1 MKTLMKFF
9 TSIFYTS
16 NVPEGETPIGINP
29 GYDLFTGMQNPV
41 IELGDFWLCIGVAI
55 LLGVFVSFCYMYKN
69 EFSKNLVVSIAL
81 LPVIVTVLI
90 MLVNGNVGAGVA
102 VGGVFALTRFRSAQ
116 GTAKE
121 ITHIFLSMAIG
132 LTLGLGFVGVAIVLA
147 IVVEAL
153 SFVFTI
159 TKFGIINDNRRTLKV
174 TIPENLDYTTL
185 FDDLFEKY
193 TTSNMLEKVKL
204 RNLGTMFRLTYT
216 ITLKDQKQEKA
227 FIDEIR
233 MRNGNLDVLCSR
245 LQSEKEEL

>member
-1 MKTLMKFF
+1 MKTFLKFF

-16 NVPEGETPIGINP
+16 NVPEGETPVGINP
-29 GYDLFTGMQNPV
+29 GYDLFTGMENPV
-41 IELGDFWLCIGVAI
+41 IELGDFWLCVAVAVI
-55 LLGVFVSFCYMYKN
+55 LGALISVCYMYKN

-116 GTAKE
+116 GSAKE

-132 LTLGLGFVGVAIVLA
+132 LTLGLGFVGIAIVLA
-147 IVVEAL
+147 VVVEGL
-153 SFVFTI
+153 NFIFTV
-159 TKFGIINDNRRTLKV
+159 TKFGVINDGRRTLKI
-174 TIPENLDYTTL
+174 TIPENLDYTSL

-193 TTSNMLEKVKL
+193 TNSHLLEKVKL
-204 RNLGTMFRLTYT
+204 RNLGTLFRLTYT
-216 ITLKDQKQEKA
+216 ITLKDEKQEKE

-233 MRNGNLDVLCSR
+233 IRNGNLDVLCSR